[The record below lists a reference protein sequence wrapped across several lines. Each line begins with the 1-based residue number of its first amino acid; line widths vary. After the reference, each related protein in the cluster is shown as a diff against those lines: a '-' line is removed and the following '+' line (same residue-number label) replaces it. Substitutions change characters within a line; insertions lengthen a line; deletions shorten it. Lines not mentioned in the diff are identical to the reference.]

1 MSVSEKDQ
9 LEELIKEIAVKHGIA
24 VSRDD
29 PILILQ
35 TINNRLMLDSR
46 RAQEAMLEHY
56 KEELEGIAT
65 RWSNDAKAKAERIL
79 NAAMT
84 ASKEAMTSTLHD
96 SAVAAATLVRKEV
109 DNVLMRAH
117 RQMEASR
124 SLSMWNLA
132 ATAATLLAT
141 CIAAWVLLWN

>member
-1 MSVSEKDQ
+1 MGESDQ

-35 TINNRLMLDSR
+35 TINNRLMLDSQK
-46 RAQEAMLEHY
+46 AQEAMLDQY

-65 RWSNDAKAKAERIL
+65 RWGNDAKVKAERIL

-84 ASKEAMTSTLHD
+84 ASKEAMAKTLQD
-96 SAVAAATLVRKEV
+96 GAVAAAAVVRKEV
-109 DNVLMRAH
+109 DSALERAQSQI
-117 RQMEASR
+117 RASR
-124 SLSMWNLA
+124 GLSMWNLA
-132 ATAATLLAT
+132 AAAITLLAAAV
-141 CIAAWVLLWN
+141 AAWAAIAH